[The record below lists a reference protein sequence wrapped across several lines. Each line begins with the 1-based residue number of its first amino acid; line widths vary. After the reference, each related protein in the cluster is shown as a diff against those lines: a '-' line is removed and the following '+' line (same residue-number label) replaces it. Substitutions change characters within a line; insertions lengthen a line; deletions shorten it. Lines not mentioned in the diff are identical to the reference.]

1 MSVRRKKRILVGE
14 SGVPEANL
22 NSGIP

>member
-14 SGVPEANL
+14 SGVPGANL
-22 NSGIP
+22 NTGIP